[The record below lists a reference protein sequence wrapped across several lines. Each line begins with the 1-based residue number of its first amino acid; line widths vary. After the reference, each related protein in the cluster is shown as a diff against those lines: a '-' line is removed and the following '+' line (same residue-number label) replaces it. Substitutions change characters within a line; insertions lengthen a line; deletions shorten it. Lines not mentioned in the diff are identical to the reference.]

1 MYRPHDSAPIGQ
13 APAVALATRPV
24 ARLPSLPLAPALS
37 PALSPALPPSRS
49 SLTRPLPDWLHPQ
62 HWVTDLAEDIGSRR
76 WYRGLVTLLALLI
89 AALAFWPDLS
99 ALQAAPATRIDRLAG
114 QDLHSLAMTLGDGPG
129 SAARTGRPLATPTM
143 RRVAF
148 VPERPRI
155 ELTAELPA
163 GDSLERLL
171 QRAGVSGADAA
182 RANALV
188 AGAVPLDQL
197 VPGTRVALVLGPRP
211 APGLAR
217 PLERAEL
224 RARLDLALAITRA
237 GPGAGLGLERQAIAV
252 DTTPLRVRGQVGESL
267 YRSARAAGVPPGP
280 LQEYLQALDQ
290 HLSLDGDV
298 AAEDSFDIVFAFRRA
313 ATGETEAGSLIYA
326 GLDRATGQGPR
337 PMLELLRWGQD
348 GGFYSADSLARPV
361 YVQRGGGMITPVN
374 GHLTSLYGQRF
385 HPILG
390 YVRMHAGVDFGAAWG
405 APIVAAAD
413 GVVAYAGFHGGHGL
427 YVRLDHGGGLGTGYG
442 HMSRIAVAPGER
454 VRAGEVIGFVGSS
467 GLSTGPHL
475 HYEMYRNGQTVDPL
489 GAGFTTTTV
498 TRQVDPKDL
507 AAFRARLAQIKALRP
522 GALFAAGARPVQRI
536 AMR

>member
-1 MYRPHDSAPIGQ
+1 MYRPHDSEPIGA
-13 APAVALATRPV
+13 APAVAIATRLAVP
-24 ARLPSLPLAPALS
+24 APAPAPPLRLLS
-37 PALSPALPPSRS
+37 RY
-49 SLTRPLPDWLHPQ
+49 LHPH

-76 WYRGLVTLLALLI
+76 WYRGLFTLLALLI
-89 AALAFWPDLS
+89 AAFAFWPDLS
-99 ALQAAPATRIDRLAG
+99 ALQAAPATRIAAPAGPDLRRLAVSLRETTRPAQDRLVATA
-114 QDLHSLAMTLGDGPG
+114 AMRLVPF
-129 SAARTGRPLATPTM
+129 
-143 RRVAF
+143 VA
-148 VPERPRI
+148 ERPRI
-155 ELTAELPA
+155 ELAAELPA

-188 AGAVPLDQL
+188 AGVVPLDQL
-197 VPGTRVALVLGPRP
+197 APGTRVALVLGARP

-224 RARLDLALAITRA
+224 RARLDLALAVTRA
-237 GPGAGLGLERQAIAV
+237 GGGLALERQPIAV
-252 DTTPLRVRGQVGESL
+252 DTTPLRIRGQVGESL

-290 HLSLDGDV
+290 HLSLDGDL
-298 AAEDSFDIVFAFRRA
+298 AAEDSFDIVFAYRRA
-313 ATGETEAGSLIYA
+313 ATGESEAGSLIYA

-337 PMLELLRWGQD
+337 PVLELLRWGQD
-348 GGFYSADSLARPV
+348 GGFYSADALARPV
-361 YVQRGGGMITPVN
+361 YVQRGAGMVTPVA

-390 YVRMHAGVDFGAAWG
+390 YVRMHAGVDFGAPWG

-413 GVVAYAGFHGGHGL
+413 GAVAYAGYHGGHGL
-427 YVRLDHGGGLGTGYG
+427 YVRLDHGGGFGTGYG

-475 HYEMYRNGQTVDPL
+475 HYEMYRGGQTVDPL
-489 GAGFTTTTV
+489 GTGFTTTTV
-498 TRQVDPKDL
+498 TRQVDPAEL
-507 AAFRARLAQIKALRP
+507 GAFRARLAQVKALRP
-522 GALFAAGARPVQRI
+522 GARFAAGARPLPPGTPHI